1 MNISIRNIDPVAIKK
16 IDELA
21 KKKGIS
27 RNEYLKMYIQ
37 QIAIIKDINEMDNKY
52 SNLVDAIT
60 DRLEQTNDVI
70 HENNMM
76 MERMIDKLSVIENK
90 IEQPIT

>member
-52 SNLVDAIT
+52 SNLVDTIT
-60 DRLEQTNDVI
+60 DRLEQANDVI

>member
-1 MNISIRNIDPVAIKK
+1 MNISLRNIDPVAIKK

-60 DRLEQTNDVI
+60 DRLEQANDVI
-70 HENNMM
+70 HENNVM

-90 IEQPIT
+90 IEQPII

>member
-1 MNISIRNIDPVAIKK
+1 MNISLRNIDPVAIKK

-37 QIAIIKDINEMDNKY
+37 QIAIIKDINEMDNW
-52 SNLVDAIT
+52 N
-60 DRLEQTNDVI
+60 RL
-70 HENNMM
+70 MM
-76 MERMIDKLSVIENK
+76 
-90 IEQPIT
+90 

>member
-1 MNISIRNIDPVAIKK
+1 MNISLRNIDQVAIKK

-52 SNLVDAIT
+52 SNLVAAIT
-60 DRLEQTNDVI
+60 DRLEQANDVI
-70 HENNMM
+70 HENNVM
-76 MERMIDKLSVIENK
+76 MERMIDKLSVIENQ

>member
-1 MNISIRNIDPVAIKK
+1 MNISLRNIDPVAIRK

-60 DRLEQTNDVI
+60 DRLEQSNDVI
-70 HENNMM
+70 HENNVM

-90 IEQPIT
+90 IEPPIT

>member
-1 MNISIRNIDPVAIKK
+1 MNISLRNIDPVAIKK

-60 DRLEQTNDVI
+60 DRLEQAHDVI
-70 HENNMM
+70 HENNVM

>member
-1 MNISIRNIDPVAIKK
+1 MNISLRNIDPVAIRK

-60 DRLEQTNDVI
+60 DRLEQSNDVI
-70 HENNMM
+70 HENNVM
-76 MERMIDKLSVIENK
+76 MERMIDKLSAIENK
-90 IEQPIT
+90 IEPPIT

>member
-1 MNISIRNIDPVAIKK
+1 MNISLRNIDPVAIKK

-60 DRLEQTNDVI
+60 DRLEKANDVI
-70 HENNMM
+70 HENNVM

-90 IEQPIT
+90 IEQPIK